1 MPDTNLRIK
10 QLNLY
15 LFSHRFNEV
24 IDKLKAAIDKEPKRG
39 DLYQALGSA
48 YENTK
53 DTMNARK
60 SYETAIQMNPVD
72 FVANYSLGALIYNQA
87 VEKIK
92 AMNNL
97 PNSDQK
103 GYDKLKAESDGLL
116 GKSLPYL
123 EKARSIKGDDLE
135 TLNALKELYARL
147 NQMDSFVLQFHKTY
161 ARS

>member
-1 MPDTNLRIK
+1 
-10 QLNLY
+10 
-15 LFSHRFNEV
+15 
-24 IDKLKAAIDKEPKRG
+24 
-39 DLYQALGSA
+39 
-48 YENTK
+48 
-53 DTMNARK
+53 
-60 SYETAIQMNPVD
+60 MNPVD

-147 NQMDSFVLQFHKTY
+147 NQMDKLAEVKAAIEKLNK
-161 ARS
+161 